1 MKKIIISVASFIL
14 LTSSSLNKYEDDWV
28 RIYCEADM
36 NKCVH
41 NLTQLKSWLKYD
53 YEQGKIPAYVYDEYF
68 VVLDNTTK
76 SLQMLIKNEGQCDTT
91 NYNVKKLKYTTDK

>member
-14 LTSSSLNKYEDDWV
+14 LTSSSFNKCEDDWV

-53 YEQGKIPAYVYDEYF
+53 FEQGKIPAYVYDEYF
-68 VVLDNTTK
+68 LVLDNTTR

-91 NYNVKKLKYTTDK
+91 NYKVKKLKYTTNK

>member
-14 LTSSSLNKYEDDWV
+14 LTSSSLNKYEDDLV
-28 RIYCEADM
+28 RIYCKADL

-68 VVLDNTTK
+68 VVLDNTTR

>member
-1 MKKIIISVASFIL
+1 MKKIIISVATFIL
-14 LTSSSLNKYEDDWV
+14 LTSSSFTIMSDWV

>member
-68 VVLDNTTK
+68 VVLDNTTR

>member
-91 NYNVKKLKYTTDK
+91 NYNVKKLKYTTEK

>member
-1 MKKIIISVASFIL
+1 MKKIIISVVSFIL
-14 LTSSSLNKYEDDWV
+14 LTSSSFNKCEDEWV
-28 RIYCEADM
+28 KIYCQADL

-53 YEQGKIPAYVYDEYF
+53 YEQGKIPTYVYDEYS
-68 VVLDNTTK
+68 VVINNTTS

-91 NYNVKKLKYTTDK
+91 DYKVEKLKYTKNK